1 MLQVS
6 HDDLWYGTITPESI
20 AFGAEERLPEEV
32 ARVPS
37 PTPGVAVE
45 EGPPPELVLDE
56 SLYAPRKKTSDSRSY
71 YSGPRVVGRGF
82 EIDWSRMNQE
92 RFRRLIANEDDGGFS
107 EVDGEVAE
115 IKEVLDRHRDNT
127 F

>member
-6 HDDLWYGTITPESI
+6 HEDLWYGTITPESI

-45 EGPPPELVLDE
+45 EGPPPR
-56 SLYAPRKKTSDSRSY
+56 A
-71 YSGPRVVGRGF
+71 GA
-82 EIDWSRMNQE
+82 
-92 RFRRLIANEDDGGFS
+92 RRI
-107 EVDGEVAE
+107 
-115 IKEVLDRHRDNT
+115 
-127 F
+127 